1 MVLSFPLQLKRLRF
15 LLVFLGFMFPIGAQA
30 QVWINEIDSDTP
42 GTDDKE
48 FVELRT
54 PAPFTSLNGYTL
66 VFYNGN
72 PTASNANR
80 SYLSIA
86 LDGFSTDA
94 NGLFLIGNN
103 AVSPVPSLILPNNI
117 IQNGE
122 DAVAVYQAPVANFPD
137 STLANATNLV
147 SALAYD
153 TGDPDAVT
161 LMALLNIVAPQVQ
174 MDENANGAQA
184 TQSIQRKNDGMYE
197 VKAPTPGAMND
208 GSGIPIQGI
217 TIGVSTQYRNEGDSI
232 HITVSRSSA
241 TASALTLS
249 LLVNNGGF
257 TNADING
264 ATTLTIPANQ
274 TSITTIWT
282 IVDDTVDEGDEEMLL
297 RWASIPSGYTAMNN
311 NIVLRVV
318 DNDYGIDPWGQPTQ
332 PTYGIVTPQIPN
344 GYYSSLNGL
353 SGAALKQALQNI
365 IADSQVVRKH
375 NYGDV
380 VAILKEADHH
390 PKNRNQVW
398 LMYVET
404 PRAKL
409 DFQESGSNVGKWNR
423 EHIYPQSRG
432 GFTNATSDI
441 PDGINVYD
449 STSAFDIGAG
459 HADAHSLRAEDG
471 PENSSRGNRDYCPG
485 DYMGPAGTQN
495 SWRGDVARALFY
507 MGVRYQALSL
517 VSGNPADATVGQL
530 GDLDSLLAWH
540 VSDPPDDFEMYRN
553 NYIYTWQM
561 NRNPFI
567 DMPSLAQY
575 IYGNNQGQTWQ
586 NPNAIGLST
595 LPEITIFPNPAQY
608 QINVLGLPG
617 EFSWELYNLFGQ
629 RVSHGNG
636 FKQSTIPLNL
646 PAGLYTLKLK
656 TASACQSF
664 KVLVQ
669 P

>member
-1 MVLSFPLQLKRLRF
+1 MFHIKRLLITG
-15 LLVFLGFMFPIGAQA
+15 LLWFTTTPLFA

-54 PAPFTSLNGYTL
+54 PSPFTSLNGYTL

-80 SYLSIA
+80 SYLSVS

-94 NGLFLIGNN
+94 NGLILIGNN
-103 AVSPVPSLILPNNI
+103 AVSPVPTIVIPNNV

-137 STLANATNLV
+137 STLATSVNVV

-161 LMALLNIVAPQVQ
+161 LMGLLNIVPPQVQ
-174 MDENANGAQA
+174 MDENANSTQA
-184 TQSIQRKNDGMYE
+184 TESIQRKNDGTYE

-208 GSGIPIQGI
+208 GSGIPINGI
-217 TIGVSTQYRNEGDSI
+217 TLGVSTQYRNEGDSM
-232 HITVSRSSA
+232 HVTLSRTVASA
-241 TASALTLS
+241 TPLTLS
-249 LLVNNGGF
+249 VLVNNGGF
-257 TNADING
+257 TASDING

-282 IVDDTVDEGDEEMLL
+282 IVDDTADEGDEEMLL
-297 RWASIPSGYTAMNN
+297 RWTSIPAGYTAMNN

-318 DNDYGIDPWGQPTQ
+318 DNDYGVDPWGQPTQ
-332 PTYGIVTPQIPN
+332 PTYGIVPPQIPN

-353 SGAALKQALQNI
+353 SGSALKQALQNI
-365 IADSQVVRKH
+365 IADSLTVRKH

-380 VAILKEADHH
+380 VTILKEADHH

-432 GFTNATSDI
+432 GFANATNDI

-449 STSAFDIGAG
+449 STSAFDIAAG
-459 HADAHSLRAEDG
+459 HSDAHALRAEDG
-471 PENSSRGNRDYCPG
+471 PENSSRGNRDYCVG

-495 SWRGDVARALFY
+495 SWRGDVARALMY
-507 MGVRYQALSL
+507 MGVRYQALSV
-517 VSGNPADATVGQL
+517 VSGNPPDATVGQI
-530 GDLDSLLAWH
+530 GDLDSLLLWH

-553 NYIYTWQM
+553 NYIYTWQQ

-575 IYGNNQGQTWQ
+575 IYGNSQGQTWQ
-586 NPNAIGLST
+586 NPN
-595 LPEITIFPNPAQY
+595 TIVNPGMTDCLVYPNPANQ
-608 QINVLGLPG
+608 QVWVSGINGN
-617 EFSWELYNLFGQ
+617 FTWELRNMLGQVLQQGASTHHETINLN
-629 RVSHGNG
+629 VPNG
-636 FKQSTIPLNL
+636 VYSLCLRINKQTQYI
-646 PAGLYTLKLK
+646 KL
-656 TASACQSF
+656 Q
-664 KVLVQ
+664 VQ
-669 P
+669 HP

>member
-1 MVLSFPLQLKRLRF
+1 MFHIKRLLITG
-15 LLVFLGFMFPIGAQA
+15 LLWFTTTPLFA

-54 PAPFTSLNGYTL
+54 PSPFTSLNGYTL

-80 SYLSIA
+80 SYLSVS

-94 NGLFLIGNN
+94 NGLILIGNN
-103 AVSPVPSLILPNNI
+103 AVSPVPTIVIPNNV

-137 STLANATNLV
+137 STLATSVNVV

-161 LMALLNIVAPQVQ
+161 LMGLLNIVPPQVQ
-174 MDENANGAQA
+174 MDENANSAQA
-184 TQSIQRKNDGMYE
+184 TESIQRKNDGTYE

-208 GSGIPIQGI
+208 GSGIPINGI
-217 TIGVSTQYRNEGDSI
+217 TLGVSTQYRNEGDSM
-232 HITVSRSSA
+232 HVTLSRTVASA
-241 TASALTLS
+241 TPLTLS
-249 LLVNNGGF
+249 VLVNNGGF
-257 TNADING
+257 TASDING

-282 IVDDTVDEGDEEMLL
+282 IVDDTADEGDEEMLL
-297 RWASIPSGYTAMNN
+297 RWTSIPAGYTAMNN

-318 DNDYGIDPWGQPTQ
+318 DNDYGVDPWGQPTQ

-353 SGAALKQALQNI
+353 SGSALKQALQNI
-365 IADSQVVRKH
+365 IADSLTVRKH

-380 VAILKEADHH
+380 VTILKEADHH

-432 GFTNATSDI
+432 GFANATNDI

-449 STSAFDIGAG
+449 STSAFDIAAG
-459 HADAHSLRAEDG
+459 HSDAHALRAEDG
-471 PENSSRGNRDYCPG
+471 PENSSRGNRDYCVG

-495 SWRGDVARALFY
+495 SWRGDVARALMY
-507 MGVRYQALSL
+507 MGVRYQALSV
-517 VSGNPADATVGQL
+517 VSGNPPDATVGQI
-530 GDLDSLLAWH
+530 GDLDSLLSWH

-553 NYIYTWQM
+553 NYIYTWQQ

-575 IYGNNQGQTWQ
+575 IYGNSQGQTWQ
-586 NPNAIGLST
+586 NPN
-595 LPEITIFPNPAQY
+595 TIVNPGMTDCLVYPNPANQ
-608 QINVLGLPG
+608 QVWVSGIHGN
-617 EFSWELYNLFGQ
+617 FTWELRNMLGQLLQQGASTHHETINLN
-629 RVSHGNG
+629 VPNG
-636 FKQSTIPLNL
+636 VYSLCLRINKQTQYI
-646 PAGLYTLKLK
+646 KL
-656 TASACQSF
+656 Q
-664 KVLVQ
+664 VQ
-669 P
+669 HP

>member
-1 MVLSFPLQLKRLRF
+1 MTNRIQSIHSWFLMGLF
-15 LLVFLGFMFPIGAQA
+15 LLISSPLGA

-54 PAPFTSLNGYTL
+54 PMPFTSLNGYTL

-80 SYLSIA
+80 SYLSLS

-103 AVSPVPSLILPNNI
+103 AVSPVPTLILPNNV

-122 DAVAVYQAPVANFPD
+122 DAVAVYQAPIANFPD
-137 STLANATNLV
+137 STLATSVNLV

-153 TGDPDAVT
+153 TGDPDAVS
-161 LMALLNIVAPQVQ
+161 LMALLNIVPPQVQ
-174 MDENANGAQA
+174 MDENANSAQA
-184 TQSIQRKNDGMYE
+184 TESIQRKNDGTYE

-208 GSGIPIQGI
+208 GSGIPINGI
-217 TIGVSTQYRNEGDSI
+217 TLGVSTQHRNEGDSL
-232 HITVSRSSA
+232 H
-241 TASALTLS
+241 LTLS
-249 LLVNNGGF
+249 RALASASPLTLSVLVNNGGF
-257 TNADING
+257 TAGDING

-282 IVDDTVDEGDEEMLL
+282 IIDDTADEGDEEMLL

-318 DNDYGIDPWGQPTQ
+318 DNDYGMDPWGQPTQ
-332 PTYGIVTPQIPN
+332 PTYGIVPPQIPA
-344 GYYSSLNGL
+344 GYYAGLNGL

-365 IADSQVVRKH
+365 IADSLTVRRH
-375 NYGDV
+375 NYGDAV
-380 VAILKEADHH
+380 SILKEADHH

-432 GFTNATSDI
+432 GFANATNDI

-449 STSAFDIGAG
+449 STSAFDIAAG
-459 HADAHSLRAEDG
+459 HSDAHSLRAEDG

-485 DYMGPAGTQN
+485 DYMGPNGTQN

-507 MGVRYQALSL
+507 MGVRYQALSV
-517 VSGNPADATVGQL
+517 VSGNPPDATVGQM
-530 GDLDSLLAWH
+530 GDLDSLLSWH
-540 VSDPPDDFEMYRN
+540 LSDPPDDFEMYRN
-553 NYIYTWQM
+553 NYIYTWQQ

-567 DMPSLAQY
+567 DMPSLASY
-575 IYGNNQGQTWQ
+575 VYGNNQGQPWQ
-586 NPNAIGLST
+586 NPNSLVNHSMTDCIVY
-595 LPEITIFPNPAQY
+595 PNPANEQVW
-608 QINVLGLPG
+608 ISGLNG
-617 EFSWELYNLFGQ
+617 DFVWELRNMLGQVLQQGIYNQHQSIALN
-629 RVSHGNG
+629 VPNG
-636 FKQSTIPLNL
+636 VYSLCLSKNNEMRFV
-646 PAGLYTLKLK
+646 
-656 TASACQSF
+656 
-664 KVLVQ
+664 KVVVQ
-669 P
+669 HP

>member
-1 MVLSFPLQLKRLRF
+1 MFHIKRLLITG
-15 LLVFLGFMFPIGAQA
+15 LLWLTTTPLFA

-54 PAPFTSLNGYTL
+54 PSPFTSLNGYTL

-80 SYLSIA
+80 SYLSVS

-94 NGLFLIGNN
+94 NGLILIGNN
-103 AVSPVPSLILPNNI
+103 AVSPVPTIVIPNNV

-137 STLANATNLV
+137 STLATSVNVV

-161 LMALLNIVAPQVQ
+161 LMGLLNIVPPQVQ
-174 MDENANGAQA
+174 MDENANSAQA
-184 TQSIQRKNDGMYE
+184 TESIQRKNDGTYE

-208 GSGIPIQGI
+208 GSGIPINGI
-217 TIGVSTQYRNEGDSI
+217 TLSVSTQYRNEGDSM
-232 HITVSRSSA
+232 HVTLSRTVASA
-241 TASALTLS
+241 TPLTLS
-249 LLVNNGGF
+249 VLVNNGGF
-257 TNADING
+257 TASDING

-282 IVDDTVDEGDEEMLL
+282 IVDDTADEGDEEMLL
-297 RWASIPSGYTAMNN
+297 RWTSIPAGYTAMNN

-318 DNDYGIDPWGQPTQ
+318 DNDYGVDPWGQPTQ
-332 PTYGIVTPQIPN
+332 PTYGIVPPQIPN

-353 SGAALKQALQNI
+353 SGSALKQALQNI
-365 IADSQVVRKH
+365 IADSLTVRKH

-380 VAILKEADHH
+380 VTILKEADHH

-432 GFTNATSDI
+432 GFANATNDI

-449 STSAFDIGAG
+449 STSAFDIAAG
-459 HADAHSLRAEDG
+459 HSDAHALRAEDG
-471 PENSSRGNRDYCPG
+471 PENSSRGNRDYCVG

-495 SWRGDVARALFY
+495 SWRGDVARALMY
-507 MGVRYQALSL
+507 MGVRYQALSV
-517 VSGNPADATVGQL
+517 VSGNPPDATVGQI
-530 GDLDSLLAWH
+530 GDLDSLLLWH

-553 NYIYTWQM
+553 NYIYTWQQ

-575 IYGNNQGQTWQ
+575 IYGNSQGQTWQ
-586 NPNAIGLST
+586 NPN
-595 LPEITIFPNPAQY
+595 TIVNPGMTDCLVYPNPANQ
-608 QINVLGLPG
+608 QVWVSGIRGN
-617 EFSWELYNLFGQ
+617 FTWELRNMLGQVLQQGASTHHETINLN
-629 RVSHGNG
+629 VPNG
-636 FKQSTIPLNL
+636 VYSLCLRINKQTQYI
-646 PAGLYTLKLK
+646 KL
-656 TASACQSF
+656 Q
-664 KVLVQ
+664 VQ
-669 P
+669 HP

>member
-1 MVLSFPLQLKRLRF
+1 MFNIKCLLFIGLMWLTATPLF
-15 LLVFLGFMFPIGAQA
+15 A

-54 PAPFTSLNGYTL
+54 PSPFTSLNGYTL

-80 SYLSIA
+80 SYLSLS

-94 NGLFLIGNN
+94 NGLMLIGNN
-103 AVSPVPSLILPNNI
+103 AVSPVPTIVIPNNV

-137 STLANATNLV
+137 STLANAVNLV

-161 LMALLNIVAPQVQ
+161 LMGLLNIVPPQVQ
-174 MDENANGAQA
+174 MDENANSAQA
-184 TQSIQRKNDGMYE
+184 TESIQRKNDGTYE

-208 GSGIPIQGI
+208 GTGIPINGI
-217 TIGVSTQYRNEGDSI
+217 TLGVSTQYRNEGDSL
-232 HITVSRSSA
+232 H
-241 TASALTLS
+241 LTLS
-249 LLVNNGGF
+249 RTVASATPLTLSVLVNNGGF
-257 TNADING
+257 TAGDING

-282 IVDDTVDEGDEEMLL
+282 IIDDTADEGDEEMLL
-297 RWASIPSGYTAMNN
+297 RWSSIPAGYTAMNN

-332 PTYGIVTPQIPN
+332 PTYGIVPPQIPA
-344 GYYSSLNGL
+344 GYYASINGL

-365 IADSQVVRKH
+365 IADSLIVRKH

-380 VAILKEADHH
+380 VTILKEADHH

-398 LMYVET
+398 LMYVEI

-432 GFTNATSDI
+432 GFANATNDI

-449 STSAFDIGAG
+449 STSAFDITAG
-459 HADAHSLRAEDG
+459 HSDAHSLRAEDG
-471 PENSSRGNRDYCPG
+471 PENSSRGNRDYCVG
-485 DYMGPAGTQN
+485 DYMGPTGTQN

-507 MGVRYQALSL
+507 MGVRYQALSV
-517 VSGNPADATVGQL
+517 VSGNPPDATLGQI
-530 GDLDSLLAWH
+530 GDLDSLLSWH
-540 VSDPPDDFEMYRN
+540 LSDPPDDFEMYRN
-553 NYIYTWQM
+553 NYIYTWQQ

-567 DMPSLAQY
+567 DMPSLASY
-575 IYGNNQGQTWQ
+575 VYGINQGQTWQ
-586 NPNAIGLST
+586 NPNMLVNQS
-595 LPEITIFPNPAQY
+595 ITDYIVYPNPAEQ
-608 QINVLGLPG
+608 QVWISGING
-617 EFSWELYNLFGQ
+617 EFGWELRNMLGQ
-629 RVSHGNG
+629 VLQHGTSIQQQSIVLNVPNG
-636 FKQSTIPLNL
+636 VYSLCLRKNNQFRFI
-646 PAGLYTLKLK
+646 KL
-656 TASACQSF
+656 
-664 KVLVQ
+664 VVQ
-669 P
+669 HP